1 MRLTSVTFF
10 STPYLSPLDLYL
22 EQRGK
27 NMLFLSRRQ
36 VSGLALLP
44 VGGFHLYTHNLGKEY
59 TVDRHHRVLRKKK
72 MAGKKDLRMKKF
84 MGNSETN
91 QRKEIN
97 SQENS

>member
-1 MRLTSVTFF
+1 
-10 STPYLSPLDLYL
+10 
-22 EQRGK
+22 
-27 NMLFLSRRQ
+27 MLFISRRQ

-44 VGGFHLYTHNLGKEY
+44 VGGFHLYTHNLQKEHS
-59 TVDRHHRVLRKKK
+59 VDRNFLYNVCHRALRKKK
-72 MAGKKDLRMKKF
+72 MAGKKDLRVKKF

>member
-10 STPYLSPLDLYL
+10 STPYLFPLDLYL

-72 MAGKKDLRMKKF
+72 NGWKKRFENEKVYGKLWDKP
-84 MGNSETN
+84 
-91 QRKEIN
+91 KERD
-97 SQENS
+97 

>member
-1 MRLTSVTFF
+1 
-10 STPYLSPLDLYL
+10 
-22 EQRGK
+22 
-27 NMLFLSRRQ
+27 MLFLSRRQ

-44 VGGFHLYTHNLGKEY
+44 VGGFHLYTHNLQKEHS
-59 TVDRHHRVLRKKK
+59 VDRHFLYNVCHRALRKKK
-72 MAGKKDLRMKKF
+72 MAGKKDLRVKKF